1 MDADPALAWS
11 FRFRRMMDRVA
22 RKTTRVGPRL
32 LRIKKIVVTL
42 SEFMAAKAALIHLF
56 ARQSAE
62 QHNLVGIPSGFKV
75 GSRRSVAG
83 LANPRCSHSAYFRQT
98 LCVRAMF
105 IAFGSGGMAVAAGIR
120 ADVIAVAGRVRGR
133 WLLST

>member
-1 MDADPALAWS
+1 
-11 FRFRRMMDRVA
+11 MMDRVA

-42 SEFMAAKAALIHLF
+42 PEFMAAKAALIHFF

-62 QHNLVGIPSGFKV
+62 HHNLVGVPSGFKV

-83 LANPRCSHSAYFRQT
+83 LANPRCGYPAYFRQR
-98 LCVRAMF
+98 LLVRAMV
-105 IAFGSGGMAVAAGIR
+105 IAFRRGGMAVATAIR
-120 ADVIAVAGRVRGR
+120 ADVIAVAGRVRDR